1 MKPLSVHYTWAGL
14 TVLLATVAGSLI
26 QYQDVLN
33 QFPEGHIIIA
43 IAVAI
48 GGVLTAFGVSVNSA
62 SHHADTIPCVPPPPT
77 TPPTA

>member
-14 TVLLATVAGSLI
+14 TVLLATVAGSVI

-43 IAVAI
+43 IAIAI

-62 SHHADTIPCVPPPPT
+62 SHHADVTPYTPPT

>member
-14 TVLLATVAGSLI
+14 AVLLATVAGALI

-33 QFPEGHIIIA
+33 TFPEGHIIIA

-48 GGVLTAFGVSVNSA
+48 GGVLTAFGVSVNQTKTS
-62 SHHADTIPCVPPPPT
+62 TPPLPPT
-77 TPPTA
+77 TPPTATA